1 VAVLLSGA
9 VRARAEYIITNLG
22 TLGGAP
28 SNATAVNASGQV
40 VGQGPSGNT
49 LNSGGTTTTL
59 PSSNNAPVVSINNPG
74 QIVGEN
80 VATGDGLLYSGGK
93 LSALPLQAA
102 VAINGAG
109 QVAGAVSNG
118 TDQRAVLYSGGN
130 VTDFGTLGGGKLS
143 ALPPQAA
150 VAINGAGQVAG
161 AVSNGT
167 DQRAALYSG
176 GNVTDL
182 GTLGGQSSF
191 PTAINA
197 SGQVA
202 GYTYSPNNPLNSA
215 RAFMYSDG
223 KMIGLAGL
231 GSYAYGINDA
241 GRVVG
246 QWNDNAFLFT
256 NGNPINLNSQ
266 IPANSGWILSSA
278 TGINNQGQIIGYGKF
293 GGQTSAFML
302 TPAAEAPEPTSLALL
317 SLGGLGLAG
326 HAWRK
331 RRRAAVTS

>member
-9 VRARAEYIITNLG
+9 VRARAEFIITNLG

-28 SNATAVNASGQV
+28 NHATANNVSGQV

-49 LNSGGTTTTL
+49 LDSGGTTTTL
-59 PSSNNAPVVSINNPG
+59 PSSKNAPVVSINNPG
-74 QIVGEN
+74 KSVGET
-80 VATGDGLLYSGGK
+80 VATVDGLLYSGGK
-93 LSALPLQAA
+93 FTTLPLQAA

-118 TDQRAVLYSGGN
+118 TG
-130 VTDFGTLGGGKLS
+130 
-143 ALPPQAA
+143 
-150 VAINGAGQVAG
+150 
-161 AVSNGT
+161 
-167 DQRAALYSG
+167 QRAALYSG
-176 GNVTDL
+176 GTVTDF
-182 GTLGGQSSF
+182 GTLSGQYSV

-197 SGQVA
+197 SGQVV

-215 RAFMYSDG
+215 RAFLYSDG
-223 KMIGLAGL
+223 RMTGLAGG
-231 GSYAYGINDA
+231 GSFAYGINDS

-246 QWNDNAFLFT
+246 QWNDNAFLFI

-266 IPANSGWILSSA
+266 IPANSGWILQSA
-278 TGINNQGQIIGYGKF
+278 TGINNQGQIVGFGKF

-302 TPAAEAPEPTSLALL
+302 TPSAEAPEPTSLALL
-317 SLGGLGLAG
+317 CLGGLGLAG

-331 RRRAAVTS
+331 RRRAAITS